1 MWEHRKVSD
10 VYQVVSLS
18 MGGAPYTN
26 LQLPYLVYLTGG
38 GAGESGCWKS

>member
-26 LQLPYLVYLTGG
+26 LQLPYLVHLAEGR
-38 GAGESGCWKS
+38 AGESGCWKS